1 MKTYISKSEKDTIEF
16 AKDFASKLKKD
27 DIIVLNRWFRCTE
40 KQSLQKEYLSFLV

>member
-27 DIIVLNRWFRCTE
+27 DIIVLNR
-40 KQSLQKEYLSFLV
+40 